1 MTRIKHSLQLQLSL
15 TITVLLLIIALIS
28 GSLSFYETYHQT
40 HKIQDDLLRQIAAYI
55 NPSQPLPKSQKS
67 KNDARIHIRTSTQQA
82 PDKKALPEASHL
94 PDGFHT
100 LTEADGDDTYRVYI
114 TTTEQG
120 KIIIYQENEYRDD
133 LAQSIAWHSTTP
145 ILATIPLAIALLV
158 WQIRRA
164 LRPLRQQSQE
174 LQQRQAAN
182 LTPLNP
188 QAAPSEIQGFI
199 HAINQL
205 LNRTHQAMQQQ
216 QRFIADAAHELRTPT
231 TALSLQAE
239 RLSEHNLP
247 PELKEQIGSLKTTIQ
262 RSHQLQEQLLTLA
275 RSQASP
281 EQPNSE
287 QAQTPSTPIQPIFQR
302 IIQDLHPLAQAK
314 DQDIGVTSSEN
325 PSLPINEIDLYTLV
339 KTLADNAIRYTP
351 RSSQIDLSTQSQQGS
366 TTIII
371 EDNGNGIPP
380 AERQRVFDP
389 FYRILGSGEQGTGLG
404 LSIAQTIAQR
414 HGGTISLHNS
424 QNFPTGLRVKITLPN
439 QP

>member
-82 PDKKALPEASHL
+82 PDKKALPPASHL

-100 LTEADGDDTYRVYI
+100 LTEADGDDTYRVYT

-133 LAQSIAWHSTTP
+133 LAQSIAWHSTIP

-182 LTPLNP
+182 LAPLNP

-325 PSLPINEIDLYTLV
+325 PSLPINEIDLYTLI

-424 QNFPTGLRVKITLPN
+424 QNFPTGLRVEITLPN

>member
-15 TITVLLLIIALIS
+15 TITALLLIIALIS

-67 KNDARIHIRTSTQQA
+67 KNDARIHIRTSTQQ
-82 PDKKALPEASHL
+82 PSDQKDLPPAAHL

-100 LTEADGDDTYRVYI
+100 LAESDDDDTYRVYI
-114 TTTEQG
+114 HTTEQG
-120 KIIIYQENEYRDD
+120 KVIIYQENEYRDD
-133 LAQSIAWHSTTP
+133 LAQSIAWHSTAP
-145 ILATIPLAIALLV
+145 ILATIPLAIALLIG
-158 WQIRRA
+158 QIRRA

-174 LQQRQAAN
+174 LQQRQATNLAP
-182 LTPLNP
+182 LTP
-188 QAAPSEIQGFI
+188 QQAPSEIQGFI

-205 LNRTHQAMQQQ
+205 LHRTHQAMQQQ

-239 RLSEHNLP
+239 RLAEHNLP
-247 PELKEQIGSLKTTIQ
+247 PELQAQIGSLKTTIA

-275 RSQASP
+275 RSQTSP
-281 EQPNSE
+281 EQSDS
-287 QAQTPSTPIQPIFQR
+287 AQIPSTPIQPIFQR
-302 IIQDLHPLAQAK
+302 IIQDLHHLAQAK
-314 DQDIGVTSSEN
+314 NQDIGVTSSEN
-325 PSLPINEIDLYTLV
+325 PSLSISEIDLYTLV

-351 RSSQIDLSTQSQQGS
+351 AGSQIDLSSQSQANH
-366 TTIII
+366 TIIII
-371 EDNGNGIPP
+371 EDNGNGIPTI
-380 AERQRVFDP
+380 ERQRVFDP

-414 HGGTISLHNS
+414 HSGSITLHNS
-424 QNFPTGLRVKITLPN
+424 QTFPTGLRVEITLPN
-439 QP
+439 QL

>member
-133 LAQSIAWHSTTP
+133 LAQSIAWHSTIP

-351 RSSQIDLSTQSQQGS
+351 AGSQIDLSSHSQPNS

-414 HGGTISLHNS
+414 HGGSITLHDS
-424 QNFPTGLRVKITLPN
+424 QTFPTGLRVEINLPN
-439 QP
+439 GS

>member
-15 TITVLLLIIALIS
+15 TITILLLIIALIS

-55 NPSQPLPKSQKS
+55 NPSQPLPKSYKS
-67 KNDARIHIRTSTQQA
+67 KNDARIHIRTSTQTP
-82 PDKKALPEASHL
+82 PDKKDLPTAEHL

-100 LTEADGDDTYRVYI
+100 LTEEDDDDTYRIYI
-114 TTTEQG
+114 QTSEQG

-133 LAQSIAWHSTTP
+133 LAQSIAWHSTAP
-145 ILATIPLAIALLV
+145 ILATIPFAIALLI

-174 LQQRQAAN
+174 LQQRQATN
-182 LTPLNP
+182 LAPLNP
-188 QAAPSEIQGFI
+188 QQAPSEIQGFI

-205 LNRTHQAMQQQ
+205 LSRTNQAMQQQ

-239 RLSEHNLP
+239 RLNEHNLP

-275 RSQASP
+275 RSQTNP
-281 EQPNSE
+281 EHTQTAPN
-287 QAQTPSTPIQPIFQR
+287 TPIQPIFQR

-314 DQDIGVTSSEN
+314 NQDIGVTSSEN
-325 PSLPINEIDLYTLV
+325 PILPISEIDLYTLI

-351 RSSQIDLSTQSQQGS
+351 AGSQIDLSTQSQPNS
-366 TTIII
+366 ITIII

-404 LSIAQTIAQR
+404 LSIAQTIAQH
-414 HGGTISLHNS
+414 HGGTIVLRDS
-424 QNFPTGLRVKITLPN
+424 QNFPTGLRVEITLPHKT
-439 QP
+439 

>member
-15 TITVLLLIIALIS
+15 TITALLLIIALIS

-55 NPSQPLPKSQKS
+55 NPDQPLPKSQKS

-133 LAQSIAWHSTTP
+133 LAQSIAWHSTIP

-158 WQIRRA
+158 WQIRRP

-182 LTPLNP
+182 LAPLNP

-239 RLSEHNLP
+239 RLAEHNLP
-247 PELKEQIGSLKTTIQ
+247 PELQAQIGSLKTTI
-262 RSHQLQEQLLTLA
+262 A

-281 EQPNSE
+281 EPAQP
-287 QAQTPSTPIQPIFQR
+287 APATPIQPIFQR

-314 DQDIGVTSSEN
+314 NQDIGVTSSEN
-325 PSLPINEIDLYTLV
+325 PSLPISEIDLYTLI

-351 RSSQIDLSTQSQQGS
+351 AGSQIDLSTQSQQGS

-424 QNFPTGLRVKITLPN
+424 QNFPTGLRVEITLPHR
-439 QP
+439 P

>member
-15 TITVLLLIIALIS
+15 TITILLLVIALIS

-55 NPSQPLPKSQKS
+55 NPDQPLPKSQKS

-100 LTEADGDDTYRVYI
+100 LTEADGDDTYRIYI
-114 TTTEQG
+114 QTTEQG

-145 ILATIPLAIALLV
+145 ILATIPLAIALLI

-174 LQQRQAAN
+174 LQQRQATN
-182 LTPLNP
+182 LAPLNP
-188 QAAPSEIQGFI
+188 QQAPSEIQGFI

-247 PELKEQIGSLKTTIQ
+247 PELKEQIGSLKTTIH

-275 RSQASP
+275 RSQT
-281 EQPNSE
+281 NSE

-314 DQDIGVTSSEN
+314 NQDIGVTSSEN
-325 PSLPINEIDLYTLV
+325 PILPISEIDLYTLI

-351 RSSQIDLSTQSQQGS
+351 AGSQIDLSSQSQQNS

-380 AERQRVFDP
+380 SERQRIFDP

-414 HGGTISLHNS
+414 HGGSITLHDS
-424 QNFPTGLRVKITLPN
+424 QTFPTGLRVEINLPN
-439 QP
+439 GS

>member
-1 MTRIKHSLQLQLSL
+1 MTHIKHSLQLQLSL
-15 TITVLLLIIALIS
+15 TITALLLIIALIS

-133 LAQSIAWHSTTP
+133 LAQSIAWHSTIP

-182 LTPLNP
+182 LAPLNP

-325 PSLPINEIDLYTLV
+325 PSLPINEIDLYTLI
-339 KTLADNAIRYTP
+339 KTLADNAIRYTT

-389 FYRILGSGEQGTGLG
+389 FYRILGSDEQGTGLG

-414 HGGTISLHNS
+414 HGGSIALHDS
-424 QNFPTGLRVKITLPN
+424 QNFPTGLRVEITLPN
-439 QP
+439 HP

>member
-133 LAQSIAWHSTTP
+133 LAQSIAWHSTIP

-216 QRFIADAAHELRTPT
+216 QRFIADAAHELRPPT

>member
-133 LAQSIAWHSTTP
+133 LAQSIAWHSTIP
-145 ILATIPLAIALLV
+145 ILTTIPLAIALLV

-182 LTPLNP
+182 LAPLNP

-231 TALSLQAE
+231 TALSLQAA
-239 RLSEHNLP
+239 RLSEHHLP

-325 PSLPINEIDLYTLV
+325 PSLPINEIDLYTLI

-424 QNFPTGLRVKITLPN
+424 QNFPTGLRVEITLPN

>member
-133 LAQSIAWHSTTP
+133 LAQSIAWHSTAP

-174 LQQRQAAN
+174 LQQRQATN
-182 LTPLNP
+182 LAPLNP
-188 QAAPSEIQGFI
+188 QQAPSEIQGFI

-205 LNRTHQAMQQQ
+205 LHRTHQAMQQQ

-314 DQDIGVTSSEN
+314 DQDIGVTTSEN
-325 PSLPINEIDLYTLV
+325 PSLPISEIDLYTLI

>member
-1 MTRIKHSLQLQLSL
+1 MTSIKRSLQLQLSL
-15 TITVLLLIIALIS
+15 TITALLLFIALVS

-82 PDKKALPEASHL
+82 PHKKALPPASHL

-133 LAQSIAWHSTTP
+133 LAQSIAWHSTIP

-182 LTPLNP
+182 LAPLNP

-314 DQDIGVTSSEN
+314 GQDIGVTSSEN
-325 PSLPINEIDLYTLV
+325 PSLPINEIDLYTLI

-424 QNFPTGLRVKITLPN
+424 QTFPTGLRVEITLPN
-439 QP
+439 HT

>member
-15 TITVLLLIIALIS
+15 TITALLLIIALIS

-67 KNDARIHIRTSTQQA
+67 KNDARIHIRTSTQQ
-82 PDKKALPEASHL
+82 PSDQKDLPPAAHL

-100 LTEADGDDTYRVYI
+100 LAESDDDDTYRVYI
-114 TTTEQG
+114 QTTEQG

-133 LAQSIAWHSTTP
+133 LAQSIAWHSTAP

-174 LQQRQAAN
+174 LQHRQATN
-182 LTPLNP
+182 LAPLNP

-205 LNRTHQAMQQQ
+205 LHRTHQAMQQQ

-325 PSLPINEIDLYTLV
+325 PSLPINEIDLYTLI

-424 QNFPTGLRVKITLPN
+424 QNFPTGLRVEITLPN
-439 QP
+439 HP

>member
-15 TITVLLLIIALIS
+15 TITALLLIIALIS

-55 NPSQPLPKSQKS
+55 NPDQPLPKSQKS

-82 PDKKALPEASHL
+82 PDKKALPPASHL

-133 LAQSIAWHSTTP
+133 LAQSIAWHSTIP

-182 LTPLNP
+182 LAPLNP

-314 DQDIGVTSSEN
+314 NQDIGVTSSEN
-325 PSLPINEIDLYTLV
+325 PILPISEIDLYTLI

-351 RSSQIDLSTQSQQGS
+351 AGSQIDLSTQSQPNS

-380 AERQRVFDP
+380 AERERVFDP

-414 HGGTISLHNS
+414 HGGAIVLRDS
-424 QNFPTGLRVKITLPN
+424 QTFPTGLRVEITLPN

>member
-1 MTRIKHSLQLQLSL
+1 MTHIKHSLQLQLSL
-15 TITVLLLIIALIS
+15 TITALLLIIALIS

-55 NPSQPLPKSQKS
+55 NPDQPLPKSQKS
-67 KNDARIHIRTSTQQA
+67 KNDARIHIRTSTQQ
-82 PDKKALPEASHL
+82 PSDQKDLPPAAHL

-100 LTEADGDDTYRVYI
+100 LAESDDDDTYRVYI
-114 TTTEQG
+114 QTTEQG

-145 ILATIPLAIALLV
+145 ILATIPLAIALLI
-158 WQIRRA
+158 WQIRHA

-174 LQQRQAAN
+174 LQHRQATN
-182 LTPLNP
+182 LAPLNP
-188 QAAPSEIQGFI
+188 QQAPSEIQGFI

-205 LNRTHQAMQQQ
+205 LHRTHQAMQQQ

-239 RLSEHNLP
+239 RLAEHNLP
-247 PELKEQIGSLKTTIQ
+247 PELQAQIGSLKTTIA

-281 EQPNSE
+281 EPAQP
-287 QAQTPSTPIQPIFQR
+287 APATPIQPIFQR

-314 DQDIGVTSSEN
+314 NQDIGVTTSEN
-325 PSLPINEIDLYTLV
+325 PSLPVSEIDLYTLV

-389 FYRILGSGEQGTGLG
+389 FYRILGSDEQGTGLG

-414 HGGTISLHNS
+414 HGGSIALHDS
-424 QNFPTGLRVKITLPN
+424 QNFPTGLRVEITLPN
-439 QP
+439 HP

>member
-15 TITVLLLIIALIS
+15 TITALLLIIALIS

-82 PDKKALPEASHL
+82 PHKKALPPASHL

-133 LAQSIAWHSTTP
+133 LAQSIAWHSTAP
-145 ILATIPLAIALLV
+145 ILATIPLAIALLIG
-158 WQIRRA
+158 QIRRA

-174 LQQRQAAN
+174 LQHRQATN
-182 LTPLNP
+182 LAPLNP
-188 QAAPSEIQGFI
+188 QQAPSEIQGFI

-205 LNRTHQAMQQQ
+205 LHRTHQAMQQQ

-314 DQDIGVTSSEN
+314 GQDIGVTSSEN
-325 PSLPINEIDLYTLV
+325 PSLPINEIDLYTLI

-389 FYRILGSGEQGTGLG
+389 FYRILGSDEQGTGLG

-414 HGGTISLHNS
+414 HGGSIALHDS
-424 QNFPTGLRVKITLPN
+424 QNFPTGLRVEITLPN
-439 QP
+439 HP

>member
-15 TITVLLLIIALIS
+15 TITILLFIIALIS
-28 GSLSFYETYHQT
+28 GSLSFYEIYHQT

-55 NPSQPLPKSQKS
+55 NPSQPLPKSYKS
-67 KNDARIHIRTSTQQA
+67 KNDARIHIRTSTQTP
-82 PDKKALPEASHL
+82 PDKKDLPTAEHL

-100 LTEADGDDTYRVYI
+100 LTEEDDDTYRIYI
-114 TTTEQG
+114 QTSEQG

-133 LAQSIAWHSTTP
+133 LAESIAWHSTAP
-145 ILATIPLAIALLV
+145 ILATIPLAIALLI

-174 LQQRQAAN
+174 LQQRQATN
-182 LTPLNP
+182 LAPLNS
-188 QAAPSEIQGFI
+188 QQAPSEIQGFI

-247 PELKEQIGSLKTTIQ
+247 LELKEQISSLKTTIQ

-281 EQPNSE
+281 EQA
-287 QAQTPSTPIQPIFQR
+287 QANPSTSIQPIFQR

-314 DQDIGVTSSEN
+314 NQDIGVTSSEN
-325 PSLPINEIDLYTLV
+325 PSLSISEIDLYTLV

-351 RSSQIDLSTQSQQGS
+351 AGSQIDLSSQSQANH
-366 TTIII
+366 TIIII

-404 LSIAQTIAQR
+404 LSIAQTIVQR

-424 QNFPTGLRVKITLPN
+424 QNFPTGLRVEITLPN
-439 QP
+439 HP

>member
-15 TITVLLLIIALIS
+15 TITILLLIIALIS

-67 KNDARIHIRTSTQQA
+67 KNDARIHIRTSTQQ
-82 PDKKALPEASHL
+82 PSDQKDLPPAAHL

-100 LTEADGDDTYRVYI
+100 LAESDDDDTYRVYI
-114 TTTEQG
+114 QTTEQG

-145 ILATIPLAIALLV
+145 ILATIPLAIALLI

-182 LTPLNP
+182 LAPLNP

-239 RLSEHNLP
+239 RLAEQNLP
-247 PELKEQIGSLKTTIQ
+247 PELAEQIGSLKTTIA

-281 EQPNSE
+281 EQ
-287 QAQTPSTPIQPIFQR
+287 AQLPSTPIQPIFQR

-325 PSLPINEIDLYTLV
+325 PSLSISEIDLYTLV

-351 RSSQIDLSTQSQQGS
+351 RGSQIDLSSQSQANH

-371 EDNGNGIPP
+371 EDNGNGIPTT
-380 AERQRVFDP
+380 ERQRVFDP

-404 LSIAQTIAQR
+404 LSIAQTIAQH
-414 HGGTISLHNS
+414 HGGTIVLRDS
-424 QNFPTGLRVKITLPN
+424 QNFPTGLRVEIILPN
-439 QP
+439 HP

>member
-15 TITVLLLIIALIS
+15 TITALLLIIALIS

-67 KNDARIHIRTSTQQA
+67 KNDARIHIRTSTQQS

-114 TTTEQG
+114 QTTEQG

-182 LTPLNP
+182 LAPLNP

-314 DQDIGVTSSEN
+314 NQDIGVTSSEN
-325 PSLPINEIDLYTLV
+325 PILPISEIDLYTLI

-351 RSSQIDLSTQSQQGS
+351 AGSQIDLSTQSQPNS

-389 FYRILGSGEQGTGLG
+389 FYRILGSDEQGTGLG

-414 HGGTISLHNS
+414 HGGSIALHDS
-424 QNFPTGLRVKITLPN
+424 QNFPTGLRVEITLPN
-439 QP
+439 HP

>member
-1 MTRIKHSLQLQLSL
+1 MTHIKHSLQLQLSL
-15 TITVLLLIIALIS
+15 VITALLLIIALIS

-67 KNDARIHIRTSTQQA
+67 KNDARIHIRTSTQHA
-82 PDKKALPEASHL
+82 SDKKALPEASHL

-114 TTTEQG
+114 ITTEQG

-174 LQQRQAAN
+174 LQHRQATN
-182 LTPLNP
+182 LAPLNP

-205 LNRTHQAMQQQ
+205 LHRTHQAMQQQ

-325 PSLPINEIDLYTLV
+325 PSLPVSEIDLYTLI

-414 HGGTISLHNS
+414 HSGSITLHNS
-424 QNFPTGLRVKITLPN
+424 QTFPTGLRVEITLPN

>member
-15 TITVLLLIIALIS
+15 TITALLLIIALIS

-67 KNDARIHIRTSTQQA
+67 KNDARIHIRTSTQQS

-114 TTTEQG
+114 QTTEQG

-133 LAQSIAWHSTTP
+133 LAQSIAWHSTIP

-182 LTPLNP
+182 LAPLNP

-325 PSLPINEIDLYTLV
+325 PSLPINEIDLYTLI

-424 QNFPTGLRVKITLPN
+424 QNFPTGLRVEITLPN

>member
-1 MTRIKHSLQLQLSL
+1 MTHIKHSLQLQLSL
-15 TITVLLLIIALIS
+15 TITALLLIIALIS

-145 ILATIPLAIALLV
+145 ILATIPFAIALLI

-174 LQQRQAAN
+174 LQHRQATN
-182 LTPLNP
+182 LAPLNP
-188 QAAPSEIQGFI
+188 QQAPSEIQGFI

-205 LNRTHQAMQQQ
+205 LHRTHQAMQQQ

-287 QAQTPSTPIQPIFQR
+287 QAQTPSIPIQPIFQR

-314 DQDIGVTSSEN
+314 DQDIGVTSADN
-325 PSLPINEIDLYTLV
+325 PSLPISEIDLYTLI

-351 RSSQIDLSTQSQQGS
+351 RGSQIDLSAQSRQGS
-366 TTIII
+366 TILII

-389 FYRILGSGEQGTGLG
+389 FYRILGSDEQGTGLG

-424 QNFPTGLRVKITLPN
+424 QNFPTGLRVEITLPN

>member
-15 TITVLLLIIALIS
+15 TITALLLIIALIS

-55 NPSQPLPKSQKS
+55 NPNQPLPKSQKS

-145 ILATIPLAIALLV
+145 ILATIPFAIALLI

-174 LQQRQAAN
+174 LQHRQATN
-182 LTPLNP
+182 LAPLNP
-188 QAAPSEIQGFI
+188 QQAPSEIQGFI

-205 LNRTHQAMQQQ
+205 LHRTHQAMQQQ

-314 DQDIGVTSSEN
+314 DQDIGVTTSEN
-325 PSLPINEIDLYTLV
+325 PSLPISEIDLYTLV

-366 TTIII
+366 TAIII

-414 HGGTISLHNS
+414 HSGSITLHNS
-424 QNFPTGLRVKITLPN
+424 QTFPTGLRVEITLPN
-439 QP
+439 HT

>member
-15 TITVLLLIIALIS
+15 TITALLLIIALIS
-28 GSLSFYETYHQT
+28 GSLSFYATYHQT

-67 KNDARIHIRTSTQQA
+67 KNDARIHIHIRTSTQHA

-100 LTEADGDDTYRVYI
+100 LTESDDDDTYRVYI
-114 TTTEQG
+114 QTTEQG

-133 LAQSIAWHSTTP
+133 LAESIAWHSTAP

-174 LQQRQAAN
+174 LQHRQATN
-182 LTPLNP
+182 LAPLNP
-188 QAAPSEIQGFI
+188 QQAPSEIQGFI

-205 LNRTHQAMQQQ
+205 LHRTHQAMQQQ

-239 RLSEHNLP
+239 RLAEHNLP
-247 PELKEQIGSLKTTIQ
+247 PELQAQIGSLKTTIA

-281 EQPNSE
+281 EQA
-287 QAQTPSTPIQPIFQR
+287 QATPSTPIQPIFQR

-314 DQDIGVTSSEN
+314 NQDIGVTSSEN
-325 PSLPINEIDLYTLV
+325 PSLPISEIDLYTLI

-351 RSSQIDLSTQSQQGS
+351 TGSQIDLSTQSQPSS

-424 QNFPTGLRVKITLPN
+424 QNFPTGLRVEITLPN
-439 QP
+439 HP

>member
-1 MTRIKHSLQLQLSL
+1 M
-15 TITVLLLIIALIS
+15 
-28 GSLSFYETYHQT
+28 
-40 HKIQDDLLRQIAAYI
+40 
-55 NPSQPLPKSQKS
+55 
-67 KNDARIHIRTSTQQA
+67 
-82 PDKKALPEASHL
+82 PEASHL

-114 TTTEQG
+114 QTTEQG

-133 LAQSIAWHSTTP
+133 LAQSIAWHSTIP

-174 LQQRQAAN
+174 LQHRQATN
-182 LTPLNP
+182 LASLNP
-188 QAAPSEIQGFI
+188 QQAPSEIQGFI

-205 LNRTHQAMQQQ
+205 LHRTHQAMQQQ

-239 RLSEHNLP
+239 RLAEHNLP
-247 PELKEQIGSLKTTIQ
+247 PELQAQIGSLKTTIA

-281 EQPNSE
+281 EPAQP
-287 QAQTPSTPIQPIFQR
+287 APATPIQPIFQR

-314 DQDIGVTSSEN
+314 NQDIGVTTSEN
-325 PSLPINEIDLYTLV
+325 PSLPVSEIDLYTLV

-389 FYRILGSGEQGTGLG
+389 FYRILGSDEQGTGLG

-414 HGGTISLHNS
+414 HGGSIALHDS
-424 QNFPTGLRVKITLPN
+424 QNFPTGLRVEITLPN
-439 QP
+439 HP

>member
-15 TITVLLLIIALIS
+15 TITILLFIIALIS

-67 KNDARIHIRTSTQQA
+67 KNDARIHIRTSTQHA
-82 PDKKALPEASHL
+82 SDKKALPEASHL

-114 TTTEQG
+114 ITTEQG

-174 LQQRQAAN
+174 LQHRQATN
-182 LTPLNP
+182 LAPLNP

-205 LNRTHQAMQQQ
+205 LHRTHQAMQQQ

-247 PELKEQIGSLKTTIQ
+247 PELKEQIDSLKTTIQ

-287 QAQTPSTPIQPIFQR
+287 QAQTPS
-302 IIQDLHPLAQAK
+302 
-314 DQDIGVTSSEN
+314 N
-325 PSLPINEIDLYTLV
+325 PSSNASS
-339 KTLADNAIRYTP
+339 KTSTP
-351 RSSQIDLSTQSQQGS
+351 SPKPKTKTS
-366 TTIII
+366 
-371 EDNGNGIPP
+371 
-380 AERQRVFDP
+380 A
-389 FYRILGSGEQGTGLG
+389 
-404 LSIAQTIAQR
+404 
-414 HGGTISLHNS
+414 
-424 QNFPTGLRVKITLPN
+424 
-439 QP
+439 

>member
-55 NPSQPLPKSQKS
+55 NPNQPLPKSQKS
-67 KNDARIHIRTSTQQA
+67 KNDARIHIRTSTQQS
-82 PDKKALPEASHL
+82 PDKKALSEASHL

-114 TTTEQG
+114 QTTEQG

-133 LAQSIAWHSTTP
+133 LAQSIAWHSTIP
-145 ILATIPLAIALLV
+145 ILTTIPLAIALLV

-182 LTPLNP
+182 LAPLNP

-314 DQDIGVTSSEN
+314 DQDIGVTSADN
-325 PSLPINEIDLYTLV
+325 PSLPISEIDLYTLI
-339 KTLADNAIRYTP
+339 KTLAENAIRYTP
-351 RSSQIDLSTQSQQGS
+351 RGSQIDLSTQSQQGS

-389 FYRILGSGEQGTGLG
+389 FYRILGSDEQGTGLG

-414 HGGTISLHNS
+414 HGGSIALHDS
-424 QNFPTGLRVKITLPN
+424 QNFPTGLRVEITLPN
-439 QP
+439 HP

>member
-67 KNDARIHIRTSTQQA
+67 KNDARIHIRTSTQAA
-82 PDKKALPEASHL
+82 PDKKSLPAASHL

-100 LTEADGDDTYRVYI
+100 LTQADDDDTYRVYI
-114 TTTEQG
+114 HTTEQG

-145 ILATIPLAIALLV
+145 ILATIPLAIALLI

-174 LQQRQAAN
+174 LQQRQATN
-182 LTPLNP
+182 LAPLNP
-188 QAAPSEIQGFI
+188 QQAPSEIQGFI

-205 LNRTHQAMQQQ
+205 LHRTHQAMQQQ

-287 QAQTPSTPIQPIFQR
+287 QAQTPSIPIQPIFQR

-314 DQDIGVTSSEN
+314 NQDIGVTSSEN
-325 PSLPINEIDLYTLV
+325 PSLPISEIDLYTLI

-351 RSSQIDLSTQSQQGS
+351 AGSQIDLSTQSQPNS

-371 EDNGNGIPP
+371 EDNGSGIPP

-414 HGGTISLHNS
+414 HSGSITLHNS
-424 QNFPTGLRVKITLPN
+424 QTFPTGLRVEITLPHR
-439 QP
+439 P

>member
-15 TITVLLLIIALIS
+15 TITILLLVIALIS

-55 NPSQPLPKSQKS
+55 NPDQPLPKSQKS

-100 LTEADGDDTYRVYI
+100 LTEADGDDTYRIYI
-114 TTTEQG
+114 QTSEQG

-133 LAQSIAWHSTTP
+133 LAESIAWHSTAP
-145 ILATIPLAIALLV
+145 ILATIPLAIALLI

-174 LQQRQAAN
+174 LQQRQATN
-182 LTPLNP
+182 LAPLNP
-188 QAAPSEIQGFI
+188 QQAPSEIQGFI

-247 PELKEQIGSLKTTIQ
+247 PELKEQIGSLKTTIH

-281 EQPNSE
+281 ER
-287 QAQTPSTPIQPIFQR
+287 AQTAPNTPIQPIFQR
-302 IIQDLHPLAQAK
+302 IVQDLHPLAQAK
-314 DQDIGVTSSEN
+314 DQDIGVITTQN
-325 PSLPINEIDLYTLV
+325 PSLPISEIDLYTLI
-339 KTLADNAIRYTP
+339 KTLVDNAIRYTP
-351 RSSQIDLSTQSQQGS
+351 VGSQIDLSSQSQQNS

-371 EDNGNGIPP
+371 EDNGNGISPS
-380 AERQRVFDP
+380 ERQRIFDP

-414 HGGTISLHNS
+414 HGGSITLHDS
-424 QNFPTGLRVKITLPN
+424 QTFPTGLRVEINLPN
-439 QP
+439 GL

>member
-133 LAQSIAWHSTTP
+133 LAQSIAWHSTIP
-145 ILATIPLAIALLV
+145 ILTTIPLAIALLV

-182 LTPLNP
+182 LAPLNP

-325 PSLPINEIDLYTLV
+325 PSLPINEIDLYTLI

-351 RSSQIDLSTQSQQGS
+351 TGSQIDLSTQSQPSS

-424 QNFPTGLRVKITLPN
+424 QNFPTGLRVEITLPN
-439 QP
+439 HP

>member
-133 LAQSIAWHSTTP
+133 LAQSIAWHSTIP
-145 ILATIPLAIALLV
+145 ILTTIPLAIALLV

-182 LTPLNP
+182 LAPLNP

-325 PSLPINEIDLYTLV
+325 PSLPISEIDLYTLV

-424 QNFPTGLRVKITLPN
+424 QNFPTGLRVEITLPN